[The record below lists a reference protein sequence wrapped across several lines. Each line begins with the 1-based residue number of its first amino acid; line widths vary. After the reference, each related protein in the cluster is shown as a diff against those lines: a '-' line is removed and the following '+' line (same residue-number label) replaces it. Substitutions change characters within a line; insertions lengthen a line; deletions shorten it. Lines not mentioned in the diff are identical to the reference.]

1 MSQSCRPWWRN
12 CALTSDGEIREIDAM
27 EDRIG
32 PLGGNV
38 SGVRQLISSLELCH
52 HKAERWVHNIME
64 AIGSGESAK
73 GLGTR
78 PTGLQHPAET
88 MWQNACGALSAW
100 CAGRRSGQMDLAVGV
115 VPATELL
122 ACLGERSPL
131 KEWQVQRVV
140 DKIRSV
146 IQWPRPLQDP
156 TARYAWLLLSG
167 GAYES
172 TYRDTCPDEY
182 AEHREFWVTT
192 VRTFIHDT
200 VDGVV
205 TPLSLGLAID
215 MLWPCNW
222 RFVENL
228 RIVLEAI
235 GGRLETG
242 RPFAACGRNIG
253 LMPLRPRMRVVCK
266 ALRAFAGGV
275 GREGDVDEALLS
287 MLGEPSDTRTWLAL
301 SLDKTIRLQLDPPHD
316 VRAMSALT
324 GPDWLR
330 RPLE

>member
-1 MSQSCRPWWRN
+1 MT
-12 CALTSDGEIREIDAM
+12 ADAEILEIDAM

-32 PLGGNV
+32 PLGANV
-38 SGVRQLISSLELCH
+38 TDVRRLISNLELCH

-78 PTGLQHPAET
+78 PSGLHHPAET
-88 MWQNACGALSAW
+88 VWQNACAALSAW
-100 CAGRRSGQMDLAVGV
+100 CAGRPGAQREIAVGG
-115 VPATELL
+115 VPATELV

-131 KEWQVQRVV
+131 KEWQVQRVI
-140 DKIRSV
+140 DKIRSL
-146 IQWPRPLQDP
+146 IHWPRPLQDP
-156 TARYAWLLLSG
+156 SARYAWLLLGG

-182 AEHREFWVTT
+182 AEHEEFWLAT
-192 VRTFIHDT
+192 VRTFIRDT
-200 VDGVV
+200 IDGAV

-215 MLWPCNW
+215 MLWPCHW

-235 GGRLETG
+235 GGRLEPG

-253 LMPLRPRMRVVCK
+253 LVPLRPRMRAVSD
-266 ALRAFAGGV
+266 ALRTFGGAV
-275 GREGDVDEALLS
+275 GTAGDVDEGLLS
-287 MLGEPSDTRTWLAL
+287 VLGEPSATRAWLAL
-301 SLDKTIRLQLDPPHD
+301 SLDKTIRLQLDPPRE
-316 VRAMSALT
+316 VRAVSALT
-324 GPDWLR
+324 GPDWLS
-330 RPLE
+330 RP